1 MRNVCSTLFSEDVRE
16 NKQTGHR
23 HRITAFQRTTEGITA
38 VSTQLFTNVWNAIED
53 SPESADEMTQRS
65 DLLIMLKAYIQR
77 NELNKSQAA
86 ALFNVTE
93 QRVADLLHDEIDS
106 FDLDA
111 LIAMAAAAKLPIKT
125 TAK

>member
-1 MRNVCSTLFSEDVRE
+1 M
-16 NKQTGHR
+16 
-23 HRITAFQRTTEGITA
+23 
-38 VSTQLFTNVWNAIED
+38 STQLFTNVWNAIED

-77 NELNKSQAA
+77 NELNKYQAA